1 MRFVLNTERLI
12 KLNYILIIHVITV
25 NIALYEAQSSAL
37 LIISWEK
44 PRLPKNLSNHFY
56 N

>member
-12 KLNYILIIHVITV
+12 KLNYILIIHVITA
-25 NIALYEAQSSAL
+25 NIALYGRVQC

-44 PRLPKNLSNHFY
+44 LNCLERKQSFL
-56 N
+56 